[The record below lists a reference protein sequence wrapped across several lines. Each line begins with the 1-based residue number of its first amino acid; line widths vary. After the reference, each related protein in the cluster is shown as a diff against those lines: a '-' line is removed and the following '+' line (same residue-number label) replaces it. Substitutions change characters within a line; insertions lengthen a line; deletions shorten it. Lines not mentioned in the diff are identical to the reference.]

1 MFDSLLFTG
10 LFTVFFILP
19 LLLLLLLLFEGLGFV
34 EDEGWFEEEVFK
46 SIEVLLLLL
55 LLFVEST
62 GFSLSFILGTR
73 NGS

>member
-1 MFDSLLFTG
+1 MFDSLLITG

-19 LLLLLLLLFEGLGFV
+19 LLLLLLLLLFDGLG
-34 EDEGWFEEEVFK
+34 FEEEVFK

-55 LLFVEST
+55 LLLLLFVEST
-62 GFSLSFILGTR
+62 GFSFSFILGTR

>member
-1 MFDSLLFTG
+1 
-10 LFTVFFILP
+10 
-19 LLLLLLLLFEGLGFV
+19 LLLLLLLFEGLGFV

-62 GFSLSFILGTR
+62 GFSLSFILGKR